1 MEVEFEE
8 NGNYKL
14 KIILIGEAGVGKTNL
29 INIMQGKDFCQ
40 NEMTTSNCSFF
51 MKEMTIDGLN
61 FNVYLWDTIGQEKL
75 RAQTKIFFKNSRI
88 VILVY
93 DITGRESFE
102 KLDSWHNL
110 VKEALGD
117 NIVLGVLGNKKDLFM
132 QEKVK
137 EEEAEEYAKSIGAI
151 WALTSAKTERESF
164 VTYVEDLIK
173 EYIKKANIKKDKN
186 DKEKNKDLIVREAS
200 VKIENKETTKK
211 KKKKIC

>member
-102 KLDSWHNL
+102 KLESWHKL

>member
-14 KIILIGEAGVGKTNL
+14 KVLLIGEAGVGKTNL
-29 INIMQGKDFCQ
+29 INIMQGKDFSL
-40 NEMTTSNCSFF
+40 NEITTSNCSFF
-51 MKEMTIDGLN
+51 MKEMTIDNLN

-102 KLDSWHNL
+102 KLESWHKL

-132 QEKVK
+132 QEQVK

-173 EYIKKANIKKDKN
+173 EYIKKANIKKDKD
-186 DKEKNKDLIVREAS
+186 DKTKDKDLIIREPS
-200 VKIENKETTKK
+200 VKINNKETTKK